1 MSPPEQPCVP
11 TPVTS
16 TAVEM
21 AVDAVGLLLALSW
34 FPALLLSTEAAGS
47 CPATATSC
55 IPGLPGRDGRD
66 GQPGHNGATGPP
78 GRDGSIGAT
87 GPPGRDGSIG
97 ATGPPGPPGPPLTR
111 DILDHIGTECRGR
124 YSFHP
129 AASCKE
135 VYQCNST
142 APSGYYWIRTAVG
155 VVRVYCV
162 METTN
167 CGNITGGWMRAAYID
182 VTNENNTCPDG
193 LDVTVQASTRMCTR
207 SHTGV
212 GCSSVTFPTFDLP
225 YTKVCGRARGYQY
238 ASPDAF
244 DRSFSDASY
253 IDGLLVTHGNSENLI
268 WAFAAGLSTD
278 TYDTAKCPCD
288 DARGR
293 APPSNVGE
301 KYFCETGNTG
311 VFELQWYLDN
321 PLWDSQGCAANST
334 CCNRGGPWFST
345 TLSQEV
351 RDDIAVSW
359 CFDQNPVDE
368 DLAVDQLEIYVY

>member
-1 MSPPEQPCVP
+1 MLRLTVKHLVALTCF
-11 TPVTS
+11 
-16 TAVEM
+16 TAVY
-21 AVDAVGLLLALSW
+21 
-34 FPALLLSTEAAGS
+34 LSTEAADT
-47 CPATATSC
+47 CHATTTSC
-55 IPGLPGRDGRD
+55 IPGLPGRDGQPGRD
-66 GQPGHNGATGPP
+66 GVTGPP
-78 GRDGSIGAT
+78 GRDGRDGLPGNSCTAGGPGLQ
-87 GPPGRDGSIG
+87 GPPGLNGTDGER
-97 ATGPPGPPGPPLTR
+97 GPPGPPGLPGVLNYTEQQQLKE
-111 DILDHIGTECRGR
+111 DILATVREEISMLSSAT
-124 YSFHP
+124 
-129 AASCKE
+129 SCKNL
-135 VYQCNST
+135 YHSNP
-142 APSGYYWIRTAVG
+142 ALPSGYYNIVTPQG
-155 VVRVYCV
+155 VERVYCE
-162 METTN
+162 MNTAN

-182 VTNENNTCPDG
+182 VTNKNNTCPEG